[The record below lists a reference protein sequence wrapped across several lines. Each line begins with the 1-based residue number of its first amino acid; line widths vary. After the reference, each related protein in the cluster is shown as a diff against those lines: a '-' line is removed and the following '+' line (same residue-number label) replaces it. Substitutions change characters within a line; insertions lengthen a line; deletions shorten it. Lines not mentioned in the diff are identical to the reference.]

1 MTAGDV
7 GEYISLVT
15 LVLVSADVR
24 SGGELEG
31 NVRSEVTLQVS
42 VWLGVKVVN
51 LGAQELS
58 SVGRKMTNSR
68 SSREH

>member
-15 LVLVSADVR
+15 LVSADVR